1 MEYRIEKLLEGLEIQ
16 RSNLV
21 GCITDLNEN
30 LPNYGIKINDL
41 NTQIMNI
48 DNQTRDLV
56 YALKDIKMLELN
68 NELTI
73 KTQQ

>member
-68 NELTI
+68 NDLTI
-73 KTQQ
+73 KTQK